1 LSRFKGTV
9 KRDGPEELK
18 KLSARAKK
26 GTALV
31 EVGVISDETYE
42 DGLTVVEVAVWNE
55 FGTKH
60 IPERPFI
67 RSTVKQQKAPLKAF
81 SGKLLQ
87 KILDGKLT
95 REKALGLLGQ
105 KVSGEIKET
114 ITSLRTPPNAPSTV
128 EAKKSSN
135 PLIDT
140 GELRQSITFEVVD
153 NAKRR

>member
-1 LSRFKGTV
+1 MSQFKASV
-9 KRDGPEELK
+9 RREGPDELK

-26 GTALV
+26 GKALV
-31 EVGVISDETYE
+31 EVGVISDHTYE
-42 DGLTVVEVAVWNE
+42 DGLTVVEVAAYNE

-67 RSTVKQQKAPLKAF
+67 RSTVKKEKPKLKAF
-81 SGKLLQ
+81 SGKLLK
-87 KILDGKLT
+87 KIIDGKLT

-105 KVSGEIKET
+105 KVAGEIKET
-114 ITSLRTPPNAPSTV
+114 ITTLRAPPNAASTIA
-128 EAKKSSN
+128 AKKSSN

-153 NAKRR
+153 NAK